1 MKISLAQKKKFL
13 VTPCDIGNDH
23 IWYVY
28 DLRINVWNGFSK
40 KKKEKKEERKI
51 GRAHV

>member
-28 DLRINVWNGFSK
+28 DLRIKVWNK
-40 KKKEKKEERKI
+40 WRKM
-51 GRAHV
+51 R